1 MSDAL
6 LRAAGPLV
14 TAGLF
19 LTLAGGC
26 SSAPPPSMGSAD
38 SAPVLL
44 DNMGAAH
51 RDTGSRVAAAQRYFD
66 QGLSLTYGFNHEAAG
81 RAFAEAAR
89 LDPTC
94 AICVWG
100 QALVLGPNI
109 NLPMDPAHAAEATRL
124 AGRAQALA
132 AGAKPVDRALIE
144 ALAQRYV
151 HPAPADRKPLDA
163 AYAKAMADVVQRFPD
178 DDDAATLYAEAL
190 MDLSPWAYWNPDGS
204 PAAHTPTLL
213 AALERVLARSPD
225 HIGAIHYYIHAV
237 EASPNPGR
245 AERHANRLADLAPGS
260 GHLVHMPAHTYIR
273 VGRYHDATLTNL
285 RASKADQ
292 AFLAFCRGSNGVYP
306 LGYVPHNWHFAA
318 MTAGLHGSSTLALE
332 AADQTARR
340 ADPKQLE
347 QLSFMQQFIAT
358 PLYTQVR
365 FGRWDDVLATAHAPA
380 NLPYPRGV
388 WHFARGMAYVR
399 TQRLAE
405 AERELA
411 ALEAVTREPT
421 LASTP
426 LWGINPG
433 DRVLAVAVPLLRGEL
448 ALARHDQAAGL
459 AALRDAVAA
468 EDRLAYNE
476 PADWP
481 LPVRPYLGAALLAAG
496 RADEA
501 SAVYR
506 ADLTKYPE
514 NGWSLR
520 GLAQAQRRMGD
531 VAAATNSER
540 RLAQAWQWADTPLPA
555 SRF

>member
-1 MSDAL
+1 MSYAL
-6 LRAAGPLV
+6 PGTAGPLA
-14 TAGLF
+14 TAGL
-19 LTLAGGC
+19 LLALLSGC
-26 SSAPPPSMGSAD
+26 SSAPQPSAGS
-38 SAPVLL
+38 SGNAPVLL
-44 DNMGAAH
+44 DDMGNVH

-89 LDPTC
+89 LDPSC

-109 NLPMDPAHAAEATRL
+109 NMPMDPAHSAEATRL
-124 AGRAQALA
+124 AGRARALA
-132 AGAKPVDRALIE
+132 GAARPVDRALIE
-144 ALAQRYV
+144 ALVQRYA

-190 MDLSPWAYWNPDGS
+190 MDLSPWAYWNADGS
-204 PAAHTPTLL
+204 PAAHTPALL
-213 AALERVLARSPD
+213 AALERVLARNPD

-237 EASPNPGR
+237 EASPTPGR

-285 RASKADQ
+285 RASKADE

-318 MTAGLHGSSTLALE
+318 MTAGLHGSRTLALE

-365 FGRWDDVLATAHAPA
+365 FGRWDDVLATAQAPA
-380 NLPYPRGV
+380 ALPYPRGV

-421 LASTP
+421 LAATP

-448 ALARHDQAAGL
+448 ALARHEQAAGL

-496 RADEA
+496 HADEA

-520 GLAQAQRRMGD
+520 GLAQAQRHMGD